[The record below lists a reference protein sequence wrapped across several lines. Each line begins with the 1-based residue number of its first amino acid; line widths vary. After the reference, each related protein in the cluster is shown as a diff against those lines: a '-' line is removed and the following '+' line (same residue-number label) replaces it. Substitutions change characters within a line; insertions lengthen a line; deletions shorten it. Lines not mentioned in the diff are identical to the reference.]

1 MYVGK
6 GNSNK
11 QLFLE
16 AVPKKFNRKGYL
28 EVTAKMGLNPKT
40 AEKYLAEFKKTGW
53 ISHEG
58 HNKYKKN

>member
-16 AVPKKFNRKGYL
+16 AVPKKFNRKGYM
-28 EVTAKMGLNPKT
+28 EVAAKMGLNPKT
-40 AEKYLAEFKKTGW
+40 VGKYLDEFRKTP
-53 ISHEG
+53 
-58 HNKYKKN
+58 